1 MNLTEAKKIVKSHGY
16 LIKES
21 AESIRDAIQ
30 GEFPDLDY
38 VVDSEGESQG
48 SARFVDG
55 NGHYVQVDSFGD
67 GFDVMIW
74 SGKKAQAEEECG
86 SIEEVIEFIGAWISG
101 NY

>member
-1 MNLTEAKKIVKSHGY
+1 M
-16 LIKES
+16 
-21 AESIRDAIQ
+21 
-30 GEFPDLDY
+30 DY

-74 SGKKAQAEEECG
+74 SGKKALAEEECG

-101 NY
+101 KY